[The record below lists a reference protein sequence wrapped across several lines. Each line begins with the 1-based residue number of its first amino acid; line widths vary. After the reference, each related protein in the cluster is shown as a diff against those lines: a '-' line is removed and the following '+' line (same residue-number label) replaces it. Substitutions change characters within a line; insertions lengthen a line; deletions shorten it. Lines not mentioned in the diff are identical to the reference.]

1 MLTELGL
8 RNFKAFG
15 DTEQKAPMSKI
26 TLIYGPNSSGKS
38 SIIQALLMLKQSAG
52 MAYIDSKY
60 MGRLITRGQFADL
73 GSYSALLHKHDPTKN
88 LEIRIACDYHH
99 GLSYDV
105 FMRIGEDRLGSEIT
119 EHSARVSEAVYRM
132 IYNGEV
138 YSEYKLKYDG
148 TWHIDALL
156 YGVNVHMQVP
166 DYFQRYLLPRPRQTE
181 EQNQSERRNVQIRN
195 QREREREQRRNAQ
208 IRNQREQEPE
218 RRNTQIR
225 SQRERERER
234 ERERRNDQTNNE
246 QQDPRLLEIPML
258 IQTKLDSTIYVGP
271 LRGYPERLYKVLD
284 ASSSLSF
291 SGVKGEFTLIRL
303 HHQPE
308 LLRMVNEWFEKFEIN
323 LKLEVATLGTAEIVG
338 EHVSLIL
345 TDKNTETRV
354 TLPDVG
360 FGVNQVL
367 PIIVEGVDFL
377 SDNYEKILCV
387 EQPEIHIHP
396 RLQAH
401 LADLMIETT
410 RGEGYKQ
417 WIVETHSELL
427 ILRLQRR
434 IKEGKINS
442 KDVSVLYVR
451 PQGADGST
459 IQQLRLDENGAFI
472 DHWPDGFFDEGFN
485 ELMA

>member
-15 DTEQKAPMSKI
+15 DIEQKAPMSKI

-52 MAYIDSKY
+52 MAYRTSDDT
-60 MGRLITRGQFADL
+60 GRLTTRGQFADL

-88 LEIRIACDYHH
+88 LEIRIACGYRPRVH
-99 GLSYDV
+99 SYDV
-105 FMRIGEDRLGSEIT
+105 FMRIGEDLPGSEIT
-119 EHSARVSEAVYRM
+119 EHSARVSEAVYRV
-132 IYNGEV
+132 IYGGVAN
-138 YSEYKLKYDG
+138 SEAKLKYNRWWDVNVL
-148 TWHIDALL
+148 ID
-156 YGVNVHMQVP
+156 GVNVPMRVP
-166 DYFQRYLLPRPRQTE
+166 NSGQRLLLPIPRPIRESEE
-181 EQNQSERRNVQIRN
+181 EQNQMGRRHIQTRGEQTIIQNRRNHLQSQL
-195 QREREREQRRNAQ
+195 QR
-208 IRNQREQEPE
+208 I
-218 RRNTQIR
+218 
-225 SQRERERER
+225 
-234 ERERRNDQTNNE
+234 
-246 QQDPRLLEIPML
+246 PRL
-258 IQTKLDSTIYVGP
+258 IQRKLGATIYLGP

-291 SGVKGEFTLIRL
+291 LGVKGEFTLIRL

-308 LLRMVNEWFEKFEIN
+308 LLRKVNEWFEKFEIN
-323 LKLEVATLGTAEIVG
+323 LKLEVETLGTAAIVG
-338 EHVSLIL
+338 EHISLIL
-345 TDKNTETRV
+345 IDKNTETRV

-377 SDNYEKILCV
+377 SDNSDKILCV

-401 LADLMIETT
+401 LADLMIETTRGEVT

-442 KDVSVLYVR
+442 RDVSVLYVR
-451 PQGADGST
+451 PQGSDGST
-459 IQQLRLDENGAFI
+459 IQQLQLDENGAFI
-472 DHWPDGFFDEGFN
+472 DRWPDGFFDEGFN

>member
-38 SIIQALLMLKQSAG
+38 SIIQALLMLKQSSG
-52 MAYIDSKY
+52 MANIDPEY
-60 MGRLITRGQFADL
+60 MGRLITRGQFADM
-73 GSYSALLHKHDPTKN
+73 GSYSALLHKHDTTKN
-88 LEIRIACDYHH
+88 LEIRIACDYRRGH
-99 GLSYDV
+99 SYDV
-105 FMRIGEDRLGSEIT
+105 YMRIDEDRHESEIQ
-119 EHSARVSEAVYRM
+119 EHSARVSEAVYKV
-132 IYNGEV
+132 IYNGV
-138 YSEYKLKYDG
+138 VCSEARLKYDR
-148 TWHIDALL
+148 WWDINVLID
-156 YGVNVHMQVP
+156 GVNVPARVP
-166 DYFQRYLLPRPRQTE
+166 DNQGLQRFLLPIGVLPRRPIQTE
-181 EQNQSERRNVQIRN
+181 EKQNPTRRRTIQ
-195 QREREREQRRNAQ
+195 
-208 IRNQREQEPE
+208 PE
-218 RRNTQIR
+218 RTRDERQGIQNRREYFR
-225 SQRERERER
+225 SQ
-234 ERERRNDQTNNE
+234 
-246 QQDPRLLEIPML
+246 LHGIPSL
-258 IQTKLDSTIYVGP
+258 IKSKLDSIKYLEP

-291 SGVKGEFTLIRL
+291 LGVKGEFTLIRL

-308 LLRMVNEWFEKFEIN
+308 LLRMANEWFEKFEIN
-323 LKLEVATLGTAEIVG
+323 LKLEVATFGTAEIVG
-338 EHVSLIL
+338 EHISLIL
-345 TDKNTETRV
+345 TDKNTDTRV

-377 SDNYEKILCV
+377 SGSSGTLCV

-451 PQGADGST
+451 PQGSDGST
-459 IQQLRLDENGAFI
+459 IQQLRLDENGDFI
-472 DHWPDGFFDEGFN
+472 DHWPDGFFEEGFN

>member
-52 MAYIDSKY
+52 MAYRTSED
-60 MGRLITRGQFADL
+60 MRRLTTRGQFADL

-88 LEIRIACDYHH
+88 LEIRIACDYRP

-105 FMRIGEDRLGSEIT
+105 FMRINKDRLGSEAQ
-119 EHSARVSEAVYRM
+119 ENSARVTEADYKVISNGGVRSEA
-132 IYNGEV
+132 
-138 YSEYKLKYDG
+138 KLKYDR
-148 TWHIDALL
+148 WWDVNVLID
-156 YGVNVHMQVP
+156 GVNVPMRVP
-166 DYFQRYLLPRPRQTE
+166 NSGRRFLLPTLKPTRKSEE
-181 EQNQSERRNVQIRN
+181 EQNQIRDEQKNRKN
-195 QREREREQRRNAQ
+195 QRNLRFRLRQIPFRIQR
-208 IRNQREQEPE
+208 
-218 RRNTQIR
+218 
-225 SQRERERER
+225 
-234 ERERRNDQTNNE
+234 
-246 QQDPRLLEIPML
+246 
-258 IQTKLDSTIYVGP
+258 KLGAAIYLGP
-271 LRGYPERLYKVLD
+271 VRGYPERLYKVLD

-308 LLRMVNEWFEKFEIN
+308 LLQKVNEWFEKFEIN
-323 LKLEVATLGTAEIVG
+323 LKLEVETLGTAEIVG
-338 EHVSLIL
+338 EHISMIL
-345 TDKNTETRV
+345 TDKNTDTRV

-367 PIIVEGVDFL
+367 PIIIEGVDFL
-377 SDNYEKILCV
+377 SDDSDKILCV

-410 RGEGYKQ
+410 KAEGSKQ

-451 PQGADGST
+451 PQGSDGST
-459 IQQLRLDENGAFI
+459 IQQLRLDESGDFI
-472 DHWPDGFFDEGFN
+472 DHWPDGFFEEGFN

>member
-52 MAYIDSKY
+52 MAYRTSED
-60 MGRLITRGQFADL
+60 MRRLTTRGQFADL
-73 GSYSALLHKHDPTKN
+73 GSYSALLHKHDTTKN
-88 LEIRIACDYHH
+88 LEIRIACDYRP

-105 FMRIGEDRLGSEIT
+105 FMRINEDRHENEIQ
-119 EHSARVSEAVYRM
+119 EHSARVSEAVYKV

-138 YSEYKLKYDG
+138 RSEAKLRYDRR
-148 TWHIDALL
+148 WDINVLID
-156 YGVNVHMQVP
+156 GVNVPMRVP
-166 DYFQRYLLPRPRQTE
+166 YSVRRFLLPTLKPTRESEE
-181 EQNQSERRNVQIRN
+181 EQNQIRDEQKNRQKRRDNLQFQLRQIPFRI
-195 QREREREQRRNAQ
+195 QR
-208 IRNQREQEPE
+208 
-218 RRNTQIR
+218 
-225 SQRERERER
+225 
-234 ERERRNDQTNNE
+234 
-246 QQDPRLLEIPML
+246 
-258 IQTKLDSTIYVGP
+258 KLGAAIYLGP
-271 LRGYPERLYKVLD
+271 VRGYPERLYKVLD

-308 LLRMVNEWFEKFEIN
+308 LLQKVNEWFEKFEIN
-323 LKLEVATLGTAEIVG
+323 LKLEVETLGTAEIVG
-338 EHVSLIL
+338 EHISMIL
-345 TDKNTETRV
+345 TDKNTDTRV

-367 PIIVEGVDFL
+367 PIIIEGVDFL

-451 PQGADGST
+451 PQGSDGST
-459 IQQLRLDENGAFI
+459 IQQLRLDESGDFI
-472 DHWPDGFFDEGFN
+472 DHWPDGFFEEGFN

>member
-15 DTEQKAPMSKI
+15 DIEQKAPMSKI

-52 MAYIDSKY
+52 MAYRTSED
-60 MGRLITRGQFADL
+60 MGRLTPRGQFVDL
-73 GSYSALLHKHDPTKN
+73 GSYSALLHKHDTTKN
-88 LEIRIACDYHH
+88 LEIRIAGDYRR

-105 FMRIGEDRLGSEIT
+105 FMRIGEDWHESEIQ
-119 EHSARVSEAVYRM
+119 EHSARVSEAVYKV
-132 IYNGEV
+132 IDNGVV
-138 YSEYKLKYDG
+138 YSEAQLRYGRPWDTNVL
-148 TWHIDALL
+148 ID
-156 YGVNVHMQVP
+156 GVNVPMRVP
-166 DYFQRYLLPRPRQTE
+166 YSGRRFLLPQLKPTRESEE
-181 EQNQSERRNVQIRN
+181 EQNQIKDEQKIRQN
-195 QREREREQRRNAQ
+195 QRDNLQFQLRQIPLRIQR
-208 IRNQREQEPE
+208 
-218 RRNTQIR
+218 
-225 SQRERERER
+225 
-234 ERERRNDQTNNE
+234 
-246 QQDPRLLEIPML
+246 
-258 IQTKLDSTIYVGP
+258 KLGATIYLGP

-308 LLRMVNEWFEKFEIN
+308 LLQKVNEWFEKFKIN
-323 LKLEVATLGTAEIVG
+323 LKMEVETLGTAKIVG
-338 EHVSLIL
+338 EHISMIL

-367 PIIVEGVDFL
+367 PIIIEGVDFL
-377 SDNYEKILCV
+377 SDNSDKILCV

-410 RGEGYKQ
+410 RGEGSKQ

-451 PQGADGST
+451 PQGSDGST
-459 IQQLRLDENGAFI
+459 IQQLRLDESGGFI
-472 DHWPDGFFDEGFN
+472 DRWPDGFFDEGFN
-485 ELMA
+485 ELMS

>member
-52 MAYIDSKY
+52 MAYRTSDD
-60 MGRLITRGQFADL
+60 MGRLTTRGQFADL

-88 LEIRIACDYHH
+88 LEIRIACDHRR

-105 FMRIGEDRLGSEIT
+105 FMRIGEDWLGSEIT
-119 EHSARVSEAVYRM
+119 EHSARVSEAVYRV
-132 IYNGEV
+132 IYGGV
-138 YSEYKLKYDG
+138 AYSEAKLKYDR
-148 TWHIDALL
+148 WWDINALID
-156 YGVNVHMQVP
+156 GVNVPMRVP
-166 DYFQRYLLPRPRQTE
+166 DSGQRFLLPIPRPIRESEE
-181 EQNQSERRNVQIRN
+181 EQNQIRRRNIQTRDEQKIRQN
-195 QREREREQRRNAQ
+195 QRDNLQFQLRQIPIRIQR
-208 IRNQREQEPE
+208 
-218 RRNTQIR
+218 
-225 SQRERERER
+225 
-234 ERERRNDQTNNE
+234 
-246 QQDPRLLEIPML
+246 
-258 IQTKLDSTIYVGP
+258 KLGATIYLGP

-303 HHQPE
+303 HHQSE

-338 EHVSLIL
+338 EHISMIL

-377 SDNYEKILCV
+377 SDNSDKILCV

-410 RGEGYKQ
+410 KAAGYKQ

-451 PQGADGST
+451 PQGPDGST
-459 IQQLRLDENGAFI
+459 IQQLQLDENGAFI
-472 DHWPDGFFDEGFN
+472 DRWPDGFFDEGFN

>member
-52 MAYIDSKY
+52 MAYSDSKY

-88 LEIRIACDYHH
+88 LEIRIACHRGGISD
-99 GLSYDV
+99 DV
-105 FMRIGEDRLGSEIT
+105 YMRIDEDRLGSEAQ
-119 EHSARVSEAVYRM
+119 ENSARVTEADYKVISNGGVRSEA
-132 IYNGEV
+132 
-138 YSEYKLKYDG
+138 KLKYDRWWG
-148 TWHIDALL
+148 INVLIE
-156 YGVNVHMQVP
+156 GVNVPMVVP
-166 DYFQRYLLPRPRQTE
+166 DSVSLQRAFLPIPIATRTLPEEQPSQMRRRYSRMEEEQTMRRFIQTE
-181 EQNQSERRNVQIRN
+181 EEQIRDERQSRRDRRDFFQTQL
-195 QREREREQRRNAQ
+195 QR
-208 IRNQREQEPE
+208 
-218 RRNTQIR
+218 
-225 SQRERERER
+225 
-234 ERERRNDQTNNE
+234 
-246 QQDPRLLEIPML
+246 IPGR
-258 IQTKLDSTIYVGP
+258 IKSKLDSIKYLGP

-303 HHQPE
+303 HHQPD
-308 LLRMVNEWFEKFEIN
+308 LLRMANEWFEKFEIN
-323 LKLEVATLGTAEIVG
+323 LNLEVKTLGMAEIVG
-338 EHVSLIL
+338 EHISLIL

-367 PIIVEGVDFL
+367 PIIVEGVDFF
-377 SDNYEKILCV
+377 SDDSDKILCV

-410 RGEGYKQ
+410 KAEGYKQ

-451 PQGADGST
+451 PQGSDGST
-459 IQQLRLDENGAFI
+459 IQQLRLDESGDFI
-472 DHWPDGFFDEGFN
+472 DHWPDGFFEEGFN